1 MPKKNIDYCL
11 LVISGLIFFSALTKI
26 DLLLGILSYQQL
38 WTQSLIVVLFASA
51 GLGLIGLFRQKT
63 WGFFFVYVYISIA
76 TFFFSFSVVPYLFG
90 LVNLDVK
97 MATSLLL
104 IINLGVLAFT
114 AFLHVV
120 KSKENRRLK
129 KVG

>member
-26 DLLLGILSYQQL
+26 DLLLRILSYQQL
-38 WTQSLIVVLFASA
+38 WTQSLIVVLFTSA

-104 IINLGVLAFT
+104 IVNN
-114 AFLHVV
+114 HP
-120 KSKENRRLK
+120 
-129 KVG
+129 

>member
-1 MPKKNIDYCL
+1 
-11 LVISGLIFFSALTKI
+11 
-26 DLLLGILSYQQL
+26 L
-38 WTQSLIVVLFASA
+38 WTQSRIVVLFASA